1 MLYTPQYWLSFCNRN
16 SIFKESVR
24 SDWAKLVKTL
34 NTYTVTACI
43 FYSNRKTGYD
53 DVFVFNRFSV
63 TITET

>member
-1 MLYTPQYWLSFCNRN
+1 LG
-16 SIFKESVR
+16 E
-24 SDWAKLVKTL
+24 KLVKTL

-43 FYSNRKTGYD
+43 LYSNRKTGYD